1 MKKYFLLFSLCISAV
16 LSYAQPVTTAPKNQ
30 PEAANFPTKKPV
42 DITDTKNQPV
52 VSQID
57 KTAKPPAKLT
67 PLCYGKVA
75 ADGTIISGTG
85 NFTIDK
91 RPGYG
96 LYNISCAGITD
107 KSLVFIAARSYKY
120 QPSYEILSPS
130 SHTINVHMHRGLEIS
145 TTDAEFQFIIY
156 TP

>member
-1 MKKYFLLFSLCISAV
+1 MKKFLLLFSLCISAV
-16 LSYAQPVTTAPKNQ
+16 LGYAQPVTTAPKNQ
-30 PEAANFPTKKPV
+30 PQVGNLPIQKQEI
-42 DITDTKNQPV
+42 ITETKNGPV
-52 VSQID
+52 VSQVD

-67 PLCYGKVA
+67 PVCYGKVS
-75 ADGTIISGTG
+75 ADGTIISGTE

-120 QPSYEILSPS
+120 QPAYEILSPS
-130 SHTINVHMHRGLEIS
+130 SHTINVHMHRGLEIPI
-145 TTDAEFQFIIY
+145 TDSEFQFIIY